1 MAAIPLNLVIFGAS
15 GDLTARKLIPSL
27 YNLDRKKRL
36 PEELRI
42 VGVARRPFSDDAF
55 RAKLAPAAREF
66 VKGEWTADSWN
77 AFARRIHYVQG
88 DGSEVSGLEALRAW
102 LEKGEGGA
110 PAEQPVAT
118 EGSIGLRSERQGGR
132 RLFYLSVAPEL
143 YEPII
148 TNLTEARLAT
158 PAKQGP
164 EAWRRLIIEKPFGRD
179 QASARKLNAVVQS
192 HFREDQVYR
201 IDHYLGKETV
211 QNVLVFRF
219 ANTLFEPV
227 WNNNYIDHVQIT
239 ASEAVTVEERGGY
252 YDHSGVLRDMFQN
265 HLLQLLTLVAM
276 EAPARFAADP
286 LRNEK
291 VKVLDA
297 IPVYSGEEAA
307 GRLVTGQYAGYL
319 SAKGVAPQSRTPTFA
334 AVELAIDNWR
344 WRGVPFFLRSGKAMG
359 QRLSEIVI
367 QFRCPPHL
375 MFPLPPGTTLQCNR
389 LSICVQPDEGIHLNF
404 QSKVPDREA
413 MLLKPT
419 DLEFHYKTA
428 YPDAPIPEAYERLLH
443 DAINGDASLFMR
455 ADELDKAW
463 EIMDPLIAAAETGR
477 VKPAEYPVGSPGP
490 RAADEF
496 LARSGRAWLSLCH
509 H

>member
-1 MAAIPLNLVIFGAS
+1 MATIPLTLVIFGAS

-27 YNLDRKKRL
+27 YNLARKRRL
-36 PEELRI
+36 PEELKI

-55 RAKLAPAAREF
+55 REKLAPAAREF

-77 AFARRIHYVQG
+77 AFAQRIHYVAG
-88 DGSEVSGLEALRAW
+88 DAGHVEGLAELRAW
-102 LEKGEGGA
+102 LSKAEG
-110 PAEQPVAT
+110 T
-118 EGSIGLRSERQGGR
+118 TGGR

-143 YEPII
+143 YEPILN
-148 TNLTEARLAT
+148 NLSKSALAT
-158 PAKQGP
+158 PAKEPG
-164 EAWRRLIIEKPFGRD
+164 AWRRLIIEKPFGKN
-179 QASARKLNAVVQS
+179 QASARALNANVQA

-219 ANTLFEPV
+219 ANTLFEPL

-239 ASEAVTVEERGGY
+239 AAEAVSVGSRGDY

-297 IPVYSGEEAA
+297 VPIYTPEEA
-307 GRLVTGQYAGYL
+307 RTHIVTGQYAGYL
-319 SAKGVAPQSRTPTFA
+319 SEKGVAPHSRTPTFA

-359 QRLSEIVI
+359 QRLSEVVI

-419 DLEFHYKTA
+419 DMEFHYRTA
-428 YPDAPIPEAYERLLH
+428 YPEAPIPEAYERLLQ
-443 DAINGDASLFMR
+443 DAIQGDAALFMR

-463 EIMDPLIAAAETGR
+463 EIMDPLIAAVESDDGI
-477 VKPAEYPVGSPGP
+477 VPSEYPVGSAGP
-490 RAADEF
+490 TSADEF
-496 LARSGRAWLSLCH
+496 LARSGRKWLSLCH
-509 H
+509 A

>member
-1 MAAIPLNLVIFGAS
+1 MPANPLSVIIFGAS

-27 YNLDRKKRL
+27 YNLCRKKRL
-36 PEELRI
+36 PADLKI

-55 RAKLAPAAREF
+55 REKLAPAAKEF

-77 AFARRIHYVQG
+77 HFAGRIHYVAG
-88 DGSEVSGLEALRAW
+88 DGGQPGGLDGLRDW
-102 LEKGEGGA
+102 LARAEEGGA
-110 PAEQPVAT
+110 
-118 EGSIGLRSERQGGR
+118 GR
-132 RLFYLSVAPEL
+132 RLYYLSVTPDL
-143 YEPII
+143 YGPII
-148 TNLTEARLAT
+148 ANLGTNGMGGLAAPST
-158 PAKQGP
+158 GN
-164 EAWRRLIIEKPFGRD
+164 EGWRRLIIEKPFGKDR
-179 QASARKLNAVVQS
+179 ASARALNASVQA

-219 ANTLFEPV
+219 ANTLFEPL

-239 ASEAVTVEERGGY
+239 TGESVVVGSRGEY

-297 IPVYSGEEAA
+297 IPLYAQEEAKEHI
-307 GRLVTGQYAGYL
+307 VTGQYKGYL
-319 SAKGVAPQSRTPTFA
+319 SEPGVSGRSRTPTFA
-334 AVELAIDNWR
+334 AIELNIDNWR
-344 WRGVPFFLRSGKAMG
+344 WRGVPFFLRSGKALKD
-359 QRLSEIVI
+359 RLSEVVI

-413 MLLKPT
+413 MLLQPA
-419 DLEFHYKTA
+419 DMEFHYKKA
-428 YPDAPIPEAYERLLH
+428 YPDAPIPEAYERLLQ
-443 DAINGDASLFMR
+443 DALNGDASLFMR

-463 EIMDPLIAAAETGR
+463 EIMDPLIAAVEDPGGGIT
-477 VKPAEYPVGSPGP
+477 PAEYPVGSAGP
-490 RAADEF
+490 TAANEF
-496 LARSGRAWLSLCH
+496 LARTGRKWISMCH
-509 H
+509 K